1 MELKPETQVTVEFK
15 GHSEPWTIAELLEQY
30 PAFAFET
37 LVEDI
42 FDNLQD
48 VESVEI
54 LGFHYLK
61 N

>member
-30 PAFAFET
+30 PAFTFET
-37 LVEDI
+37 LVEDSLN
-42 FDNLQD
+42 NLHD

-54 LGFHYLK
+54 LGSHYLK